1 MTLLKYAVVGPLV
14 LCGTKYSV
22 EKTLLRNTV
31 SQPDKHMNGTI
42 ERASPATVGRC
53 GMMFMEEKALGWR
66 PLKVVFLE
74 SLPRVSFTEESI
86 EWLDELFEWLVPSC
100 LGQIGKKTQMN
111 NKNKIKYDLC
121 CCLSYLFV
129 IDAI

>member
-1 MTLLKYAVVGPLV
+1 
-14 LCGTKYSV
+14 
-22 EKTLLRNTV
+22 
-31 SQPDKHMNGTI
+31 MNGEIIHMTNWMTVFFETDLL

-100 LGQIGKKTQMN
+100 LGQIGKKN
-111 NKNKIKYDLC
+111 PNK
-121 CCLSYLFV
+121 
-129 IDAI
+129 